1 MPFKLEDLAA
11 ELGIDVATI
20 QAKPEVATK
29 WNGYLA
35 DADNKYSQASAAE
48 KAAQAKLDQIEN
60 EQRTINESIASF
72 GMTEANVTAL
82 RANNAAMEAQLKA
95 LKDQGLEITIPT
107 MPANPTDPKPAAFDP
122 TAFRQDVNQSLIHGF
137 DMNNRYQRLYGKA
150 MPDDLAVLL
159 SEATAARKPLP
170 QYVAEKY
177 DFTGEEKRQTTAAQ
191 TKRDEEIAA
200 AAVKKYQD
208 ANPNTSGNPE
218 FARGI
223 ASRHPM
229 IVREREV
236 GDNKTFSNLT
246 ARQKI
251 AQSIGRSISAIQK
264 AS

>member
-20 QAKPEVATK
+20 QTKPEVAAK

-82 RANNAAMEAQLKA
+82 RANNAAMEAQLRA

-107 MPANPTDPKPAAFDP
+107 MPANPAAPKPAAFDP
-122 TAFRQDVNQSLIHGF
+122 NALKADLNSTLVAGF
-137 DMNNRYQRLYGKA
+137 NVNNRYQRLFGK
-150 MPDDLAVLL
+150 PIPEDLDVLAREAV
-159 SEATAARKPLP
+159 AARKPFQ
-170 QYVAEKY
+170 QYVDEKY

-208 ANPNTSGNPE
+208 ANPNTTGNPE